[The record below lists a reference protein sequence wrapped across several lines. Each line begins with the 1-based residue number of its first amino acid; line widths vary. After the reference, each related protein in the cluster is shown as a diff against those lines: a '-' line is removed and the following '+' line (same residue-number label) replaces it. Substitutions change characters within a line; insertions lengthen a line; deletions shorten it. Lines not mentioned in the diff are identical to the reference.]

1 MITIQKTFITYDI
14 RNIELTE
21 TEITKYV
28 DEEMSRVSRSPQLVY
43 DEWELE
49 NYAREFALD
58 LYREAD
64 HPDGDYYDEEVEAD
78 NLDGYEIEELEQFI
92 LDYLMDNYPHAE

>member
-1 MITIQKTFITYDI
+1 MITIQKTFITYDT

-21 TEITKYV
+21 TEVAKYV
-28 DEEMSRVSRSPQLVY
+28 DEQMSREPQLIY
-43 DEWELE
+43 NERDLK

-58 LYREAD
+58 FYRDVD

-92 LDYLMDNYPHAE
+92 LDYLMDNYPHA